1 MNAEHGFE
9 QWAQARAHSQA
20 HRHTF
25 SVRGS
30 LSNQEREF
38 RYQVKG
44 IAELPTGAE
53 RCNHKMERSRFEKYD
68 HSLLCPVSRAE
79 ERAFGCLTSASQ
91 HASETMVVPRG
102 GTRGRGL
109 SQKCAVLMLCGM
121 VLSADR
127 ARSILG
133 HARAHSTRGRTP
145 RDFSSET
152 SRLPRGRATDPGSRA
167 RCPCPPLPVDRGS

>member
-1 MNAEHGFE
+1 MGAG
-9 QWAQARAHSQA
+9 AR
-20 HRHTF
+20 TF
-25 SVRGS
+25 
-30 LSNQEREF
+30 
-38 RYQVKG
+38 
-44 IAELPTGAE
+44 TGAQTHIQCPRLPFQPRERVSFIERYRRGHLPLQATNGVE
-53 RCNHKMERSRFEKYD
+53 RCNHKMERSRFDKYD
-68 HSLLCPVSRAE
+68 HSFLCPVSRAE